1 MSDLTPTETE
11 NVLRAMKFL
20 HARLRNWNG
29 VAAALEMDSDAF
41 ARVRRTRIVTARLT
55 FRLARVLGV
64 GIDAVLEGRFAPSG
78 VCPHCAGQVPE

>member
-1 MSDLTPTETE
+1 MSDLTPAETE

-20 HARLRNWNG
+20 HARLRSWNS

-64 GIDAVLEGRFAPSG
+64 GIDSILAGDFAPAG
-78 VCPHCAGQVPE
+78 ICPHCAGQLPE